1 MPWNEPGGNQQDPW
15 TGKNR
20 NNGKDGKD
28 GVEEIINKLNQAL
41 GGLFGSGRGGSPD
54 NNSSTKGIIG
64 LSALLVG
71 GWLVSGFYTVDARQ
85 QALVMRFSAYQETA
99 GAGLHWHLPYPI
111 ETTEIIEVEQ
121 NRSAQDRSTMLT
133 KDENIV
139 DIAVSVQYKVRNPQD
154 YAFNVLNVDFAADQ
168 TQGTLYQ
175 VMRGATREVVG
186 RNDMDF
192 ILKEGR
198 EQIAI
203 DAQNLIQKVLDTY
216 KSGLQII
223 KVNMTYAEAPS
234 EVKDAFDDANRA
246 REDANRFQNEAE
258 TYAKKVVP
266 EAKGRASRLLEEANG
281 YKQGTIAK
289 AEGDVA
295 RFLQLATEYRKAP
308 EVTRERLYLETMEN
322 VMAGS
327 RKVIIDTT
335 RGNNT
340 LYLPLDQIMAQS
352 NLSNAEKSAA
362 AALAA
367 TPATSSAAP
376 STPPAPN
383 STSTVTPS
391 TDATPNNTGST
402 GDATNAHQAPR
413 GETSNI
419 REGR

>member
-20 NNGKDGKD
+20 NDGNKDG
-28 GVEEIINKLNQAL
+28 GVEEIFNKLGQTINS
-41 GGLFGSGRGGSPD
+41 LFGSSRNGSSPD
-54 NNSSTKGIIG
+54 NNNGTKGIIG
-64 LSALLVG
+64 LLAVLAG
-71 GWLVSGFYTVDARQ
+71 GWLFSGFYTVDARQ
-85 QALVMRFSAYQETA
+85 QALVLRFGAYQETT

-111 ETTEIIEVEQ
+111 ETTEIVEVEQ

-139 DIAVSVQYKVRNPQD
+139 DIAVSVQYKVRNPEE
-154 YAFNVLNVDFAADQ
+154 YAFNVLNVDYSADQ

-175 VMRGATREVVG
+175 VMRGATREIVG

-203 DAQNLIQKVLDTY
+203 DAQNLMQTVLDTY

-223 KVNMTYAEAPS
+223 KVNLTYAEAPT

-246 REDANRFQNEAE
+246 REDANRFQNEAD

-266 EAKGRASRLLEEANG
+266 EAKGRASRMLEEANG
-281 YKQGTIAK
+281 YKQETIAR
-289 AEGDVA
+289 AEGDAA
-295 RFLQLATEYRKAP
+295 RFSELVTEYRRAP
-308 EVTRERLYLETMEN
+308 DITRERLYLETMEN
-322 VMAGS
+322 VMANS
-327 RKVIIDTT
+327 RKVVIDANKA
-335 RGNNT
+335 NNM
-340 LYLPLDQIMAQS
+340 LYLPLDQLNSANSAS
-352 NLSNAEKSAA
+352 NSEAAKAA
-362 AALAA
+362 ATAIAADNNA
-367 TPATSSAAP
+367 TPATA

-383 STSTVTPS
+383 ANPS
-391 TDATPNNTGST
+391 ASEPTDAENMGTRAGRNDAST
-402 GDATNAHQAPR
+402 T
-413 GETSNI
+413 

>member
-20 NNGKDGKD
+20 NNKD
-28 GVEEIINKLNQAL
+28 GVDEVLSKLNQTL
-41 GGLFGSGRGGSPD
+41 GGLFGSGRGGSPQD
-54 NNSSTKGIIG
+54 NNNGTKGVVG
-64 LSALLVG
+64 LLVLLTG
-71 GWLVSGFYTVDARQ
+71 GWLLSGFYTVDARQ
-85 QALVMRFSAYQETA
+85 QALVMRLGAYQATT

-111 ETTEIIEVEQ
+111 ETTEIIDVEQ

-133 KDENIV
+133 KDENII
-139 DIAVSVQYKVRNPQD
+139 DIAVSVQYKIRNPQD
-154 YAFNVLNVDFAADQ
+154 YAFNVRNVDFAADQ

-203 DAQNLIQKVLDTY
+203 DAQTLMQGVLDNY

-223 KVNMTYAEAPS
+223 KVNLTYAEAPT

-246 REDANRFQNEAE
+246 REDANRFQNEAD

-266 EAKGRASRLLEEANG
+266 EAKGRAARLLEEADG
-281 YKQGTIAK
+281 YKQETIAK
-289 AEGDVA
+289 AEGDAA
-295 RFLQLATEYRKAP
+295 RFSQLVAEYRKAP
-308 EVTRERLYLETMEN
+308 DITRERLYLETMEN

-327 RKVIIDTT
+327 RKVVVDTT
-335 RGNNT
+335 KSNNMM
-340 LYLPLDQIMAQS
+340 YLPLDPTAQS
-352 NLSNAEKSAA
+352 NVGDKSVAA
-362 AALAA
+362 AAAQALP
-367 TPATSSAAP
+367 TLPTNAP
-376 STPPAPN
+376 DKPKDSNAPQTAPTPPATGAANNAARPPRIE
-383 STSTVTPS
+383 TSTM
-391 TDATPNNTGST
+391 
-402 GDATNAHQAPR
+402 
-413 GETSNI
+413 

>member
-20 NNGKDGKD
+20 NDGNKDG
-28 GVEEIINKLNQAL
+28 GVEEIFNKLGQTINS
-41 GGLFGSGRGGSPD
+41 LFGSGRNGSSPD
-54 NNSSTKGIIG
+54 NNNGTKGIIG
-64 LSALLVG
+64 LLAVLAG
-71 GWLVSGFYTVDARQ
+71 GWLFSGFYTVDARQ
-85 QALVMRFSAYQETA
+85 QALVLRFGAYQETT

-111 ETTEIIEVEQ
+111 ETTEIVEVEQ

-139 DIAVSVQYKVRNPQD
+139 DIAVSVQYKVRNPEE
-154 YAFNVLNVDFAADQ
+154 YAFNVLNVDYSADQ

-175 VMRGATREVVG
+175 VMRGATREIVG

-203 DAQNLIQKVLDTY
+203 DAQTLMQSVLDNY

-223 KVNMTYAEAPS
+223 KVNLTYAEAPT

-246 REDANRFQNEAE
+246 REDANRFQNEAD

-266 EAKGRASRLLEEANG
+266 EAKGRAARLLEEADG
-281 YKQGTIAK
+281 YKQETIAK
-289 AEGDVA
+289 AEGDAA
-295 RFLQLATEYRKAP
+295 RFSQLVAEYRKAP
-308 EVTRERLYLETMEN
+308 DITRERLYLETMEN

-327 RKVIIDTT
+327 RKVVVDTT
-335 RGNNT
+335 KSNNMM
-340 LYLPLDQIMAQS
+340 YLPLDPTAQT
-352 NLSNAEKSAA
+352 NTGDKNAA
-362 AALAA
+362 AAAA
-367 TPATSSAAP
+367 QALPTLSTNAP
-376 STPPAPN
+376 DKPKDSNAPQTAPTPPA
-383 STSTVTPS
+383 
-391 TDATPNNTGST
+391 T
-402 GDATNAHQAPR
+402 GDANDAARPPR
-413 GETSNI
+413 VETSTM